1 MWLSPGPHVKWFIDA
16 TRYPTDYG
24 LLLSVPVIAAL
35 AIALAAVAVAF
46 VIERRVDEPA
56 VVRVL
61 ERSAGVA
68 PLALGLHVGLA
79 LVAAALLGLLFVP
92 SLRVLPDTAGRALL
106 AMELVCGVALALG
119 LGTRPAAVGL
129 VLLGVLAMVPFT
141 FESVLE
147 QIHLLGAAAFLFV
160 AGRGAIALDRVL
172 GQRRSIEHPDAPQ
185 AALFVLRVAMGF
197 GIAYGALTE
206 KLLAPDLASAFLA
219 MRPELNVLRG
229 LGVADGQFAYL
240 AGVTELAIGA
250 VIMAGWL
257 TRPVMAI
264 GALLFTVSLPLFG
277 WLELLGHLP
286 YYGAM
291 LTLFIAPNADSWRVR
306 RQLREG
312 RVAM

>member
-1 MWLSPGPHVKWFIDA
+1 MWLSPSPHVKWFIDA
-16 TRYPTDYG
+16 TRHPTDYG
-24 LLLSVPVIAAL
+24 LLFSVPVLAAV
-35 AIALAAVAVAF
+35 AVALAAVAVAF
-46 VIERRVDEPA
+46 AIERRVDEPA
-56 VVRVL
+56 AVRVL

-68 PLALGLHVGLA
+68 PLALGLHVGVA
-79 LVAAALLGLLFVP
+79 LVAASLLGLLFVP
-92 SLRVLPDTAGRALL
+92 SLRVFPDTAGRALL
-106 AMELVCGVALALG
+106 TLELACGIALALG
-119 LGTRPAAVGL
+119 LMTRPAAVAL
-129 VLLGVLAMVPFT
+129 ALLGVLAMVPFT
-141 FESVLE
+141 FESILE
-147 QIHLLGAAAFLFV
+147 QVHLLGAAVFFFV
-160 AGRGAIALDRVL
+160 AGRGALALDRL
-172 GQRRSIEHPDAPQ
+172 RGQRRSLEHPEAPQ

-206 KLLAPDLASAFLA
+206 KLLDPDLAAALLA
-219 MRPELNVLRG
+219 ARPELNVLRG

-250 VIMAGWL
+250 VIIGGWL

-264 GALLFTVSLPLFG
+264 GAVLFTVSLPLFG

-312 RVAM
+312 RAAL